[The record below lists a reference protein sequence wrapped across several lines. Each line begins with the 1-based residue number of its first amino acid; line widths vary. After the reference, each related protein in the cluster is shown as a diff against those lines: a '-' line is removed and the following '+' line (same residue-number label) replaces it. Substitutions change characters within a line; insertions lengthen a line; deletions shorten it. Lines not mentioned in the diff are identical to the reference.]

1 MSLSAYVLHHL
12 LTLISFPSHS
22 SPSVTPTCLAI
33 CQHIYT
39 TQWSRYLQTAP
50 TKANKQKEH
59 STVTMP
65 GQLLGGRLAWV
76 HELFFPLVC
85 RLTSFP
91 SCTRYSHFSQLTDLS
106 CEVRYSHSAENYTIF
121 HASISGAILYQFF
134 SWSPLLNGQIPKLH
148 FTSPVTVTSS
158 DSQDLPGIMWVLQTC
173 AGGSRALLLLFRST
187 YYFILNQKPQSSSTY
202 TFMIFDWEVPQFLLL
217 PLIALA
223 FHLALR
229 PYYREAAK

>member
-12 LTLISFPSHS
+12 LTLISFPSYS
-22 SPSVTPTCLAI
+22 SPSVTPTCSAI
-33 CQHIYT
+33 CQHVYT
-39 TQWSRYLQTAP
+39 AQWSRYLQTAP

-76 HELFFPLVC
+76 YELFFPLVR

-91 SCTRYSHFSQLTDLS
+91 S
-106 CEVRYSHSAENYTIF
+106 CEVRYSHSAENYSIF

-148 FTSPVTVTSS
+148 FTSAVTVTCS
-158 DSQDLPGIMWVLQTC
+158 DSQDLPGIMWVLQTYEVALGHSYC
-173 AGGSRALLLLFRST
+173 CSRAHIISSLTKSPSHLLHTHLWYLIER
-187 YYFILNQKPQSSSTY
+187 YLSSSS
-202 TFMIFDWEVPQFLLL
+202 FPWS
-217 PLIALA
+217 
-223 FHLALR
+223 H
-229 PYYREAAK
+229 